1 MLIDLLFLFS
11 YYRTGLV
18 KFSLLANMKLHW
30 LCYFLLFAADK
41 VSLALAYSHN

>member
-1 MLIDLLFLFS
+1 MLKDLLLLFPD
-11 YYRTGLV
+11 YRTGLV